1 MAGTRRADP
10 ETSRRDEC
18 ARRLSRRFV
27 RDRVASILAFP
38 RLALSDSE
46 HIQRGRRLSHRQALL
61 VANPNRWVRTPREC
75 RLVQLLNQHAGRAR
89 TRASTCKER
98 TVREST
104 SHAHRWAQV
113 MDRSEW
119 EL

>member
-18 ARRLSRRFV
+18 GRRLSRRFV
-27 RDRVASILAFP
+27 RDRAASILAFP

-46 HIQRGRRLSHRQALL
+46 HIQTARRRSHRPALL
-61 VANPNRWVRTPREC
+61 VANPNHWVRTPPAC
-75 RLVQLLNQHAGRAR
+75 RLARLPNQHAGRLR
-89 TRASTCKER
+89 TQASIYKAR

-104 SHAHRWAQV
+104 SHARRSAQV
-113 MDRSEW
+113 PDRSEW
-119 EL
+119 E